1 MTQSFISLDGY
12 FITQQEKD
20 GAMQY
25 ALFHGETLLAIGY
38 DVGEL
43 ADIMWAN
50 WKATRLTTMQRV
62 KNPNIRITM
71 TIR

>member
-1 MTQSFISLDGY
+1 MAQSFISLDGY

-50 WKATRLTTMQRV
+50 WKASRLTTMQRV

>member
-1 MTQSFISLDGY
+1 MAQSFISLDGY

-43 ADIMWAN
+43 ADIM
-50 WKATRLTTMQRV
+50 
-62 KNPNIRITM
+62 
-71 TIR
+71 

>member
-1 MTQSFISLDGY
+1 MQSFISLDGY

-50 WKATRLTTMQRV
+50 WKATRLTTMQRAN
-62 KNPNIRITM
+62 NPKIRITM

>member
-1 MTQSFISLDGY
+1 MAQSFISLDGY

-50 WKATRLTTMQRV
+50 WKASRLTTMQRV
-62 KNPNIRITM
+62 NNPNIRITM

>member
-1 MTQSFISLDGY
+1 MAQSFISLDGY